1 MGVFHDLAAPGFPA
15 KQVRL
20 VLVTVI
26 EWGRADE
33 GRNKFCVDLTTP
45 DGRKALTVDGHTEVA
60 RVPQD
65 RPPPRTR
72 LILPLEDVIFPV
84 PGSYRFEIRVKG
96 RRFRGPSLFL
106 IAGDPGRELRTVAP
120 ARESSATAPA
130 RGSREGSRGPAGSPA
145 P

>member
-1 MGVFHDLAAPGFPA
+1 MFVQLSLVCEGAEVRPDGRVDVMGVFHDLAAPGFPA
-15 KQVRL
+15 KQARL

-106 IAGDPGRELRTVAP
+106 IAGDPA
-120 ARESSATAPA
+120 ESSAP
-130 RGSREGSRGPAGSPA
+130 
-145 P
+145 